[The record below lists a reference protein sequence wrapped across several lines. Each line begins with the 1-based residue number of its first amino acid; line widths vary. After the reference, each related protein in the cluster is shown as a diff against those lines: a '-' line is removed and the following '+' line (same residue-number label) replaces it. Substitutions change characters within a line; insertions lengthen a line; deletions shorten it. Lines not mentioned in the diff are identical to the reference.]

1 MQQLLENFL
10 TLKYL
15 DRHLISGSV
24 DSDQRVLTRF
34 AQLQPTISLNSPEI
48 GQGQTNLFEIIV

>member
-15 DRHLISGSV
+15 DRYLISGSV

-34 AQLQPTISLNSPEI
+34 AQL
-48 GQGQTNLFEIIV
+48 